1 MSGSNDKLRILA
13 LHGFRQSD
21 IVFRSKIGSLRKNF
35 KRKIEFFFA
44 RAPHVVPPLE
54 NDKKDDDEEK
64 TGEEAADSGKESR
77 GWWFNTADRAFK
89 AIVPSNMSVGFE
101 DSLKVIEK
109 IFQEQGP
116 FDGVLGFSQGAS
128 FVSILCAMQQK
139 NLAHPSIKFKF
150 AIMVC
155 GFKSL
160 CEPHAK
166 LYDEK
171 INLPAFFVYGTTDRL
186 IPTET
191 AEALVN
197 MFTNKKVFVHDEG
210 HYIVGKKHIYND
222 FFSEMYAIKN
232 SN

>member
-35 KRKIEFFFA
+35 KQKIEFYFA

-54 NDKKDDDEEK
+54 NNKKDDNEEK
-64 TGEEAADSGKESR
+64 TGEEAADTGEESR
-77 GWWFNTADRAFK
+77 GWWFNTEDLAFK

-139 NLAHPSIKFKF
+139 NLGHPSIKFKF

-166 LYDEK
+166 FYDEK

-186 IPTET
+186 IPIET

-197 MFTNKKVFVHDEG
+197 MFTNKKVFVHDGG
-210 HYIVGKKHIYND
+210 HYIAGKKHIYND